1 MVEESSIKWMQHL
14 ETVWSRR
21 RLVGTVA
28 LAGSLAVAAWIW
40 FSPPVYR
47 AHATILLGAQRV
59 STPRG
64 DAMADKAISSE
75 MALLSSPALVKEV
88 IKEPSLA
95 RLPGRAAAPAAVA
108 PPVPGGS
115 NGHGDP
121 GENKPASAGAA
132 SNSIGAL
139 YRRSHGL
146 PPADPMDDEARD
158 LAKDIE
164 TNRVEDTNVIEV
176 AYRSQDPRWA
186 ANFVNTLLAKHVERI
201 ARFEEQPGT
210 RRFYQGQREVVFSR
224 LQAAREALNKFRERQ
239 GSDLAPGD
247 DADQHKALAQ
257 LDSER
262 TAAEAQLAEA
272 QARVGYLRSEIGR
285 HPAKI
290 ASESEMRQSESSKL
304 LESRLATLE
313 IQRSEAIT
321 KYTPTS
327 TPVRELDSQIAETRK
342 LLSGKG
348 LEQMAG
354 SKTAVNPTFQ
364 AVEIELVQR
373 QAELAALNAR
383 VKALSGEEARVRSQ
397 IDRLA
402 QVTPEL
408 ERLQND
414 EKSAN
419 DAYLDY
425 MKKGEEARLSTA
437 LDQSGLVNISV
448 LERAEI
454 PSSPEPSRDQYKMIV
469 GIVASLAL
477 GIALALLRE
486 RLDPAVNSGTQA
498 ERMTGVPVIERIA
511 G

>member
-1 MVEESSIKWMQHL
+1 MVEESSIQWLQHL
-14 ETVWSRR
+14 ETVWRRR
-21 RLVGTVA
+21 RLVMTVG
-28 LAGSLAVAAWIW
+28 LAGSLAIAAWIW

-47 AHATILLGAQRV
+47 AHATIMLGAQRV

-88 IKEPSLA
+88 LQDPALAPST
-95 RLPGRAAAPAAVA
+95 PAAPPPAGAPAPGSGAA
-108 PPVPGGS
+108 G
-115 NGHGDP
+115 N
-121 GENKPASAGAA
+121 SAGNPSA
-132 SNSIGAL
+132 SNPIAAL

-146 PPADPMDDEARD
+146 PPPDPLDQRVRD
-158 LAKDIE
+158 LSRDIE

-176 AYRSQDPRWA
+176 AYRGQDPRWA

-201 ARFEEQPGT
+201 ARLEEQPGT
-210 RRFYQGQREVVFSR
+210 RRFYQGQRDVVFHRLEVSR
-224 LQAAREALNKFRERQ
+224 DALNRFRERQ

-247 DADQHKALAQ
+247 DADLHKALAQ

-262 TAAEAQLAEA
+262 TAAGALLAEA

-285 HPAKI
+285 HPEKI
-290 ASESEMRQSESSKL
+290 ASESEMRQSEGAKL
-304 LESRLATLE
+304 LEGRLATLE

-342 LLSGKG
+342 LLSGQSV
-348 LEQMAG
+348 EQMAG
-354 SKTAVNPTFQ
+354 SKTAVNPTYQ

-373 QAELAALNAR
+373 QAEMAALTAR
-383 VKALSGEEARVRSQ
+383 VKALSGEQARVRGQ
-397 IDRLA
+397 LARLA
-402 QVTPEL
+402 EVTPEL

-425 MKKGEEARLSTA
+425 MKKGEEARLTTA
-437 LDQSGLVNISV
+437 LDQSGLVNISI

-454 PSSPEPSRDQYKMIV
+454 PNSPEPSKDQYKMIV
-469 GIVASLAL
+469 GVLASFAL
-477 GIALALLRE
+477 GTALALLRE
-486 RLDPAVNSGTQA
+486 RFDPAVNSGTQA
-498 ERMTGVPVIERIA
+498 ERMTGVPVIESIA